1 VASDFDQFTA
11 LLAGEPSRRRM
22 LGLLSLGALAGVVG
36 ARLPL
41 ARVGEQRTADQCNG
55 QPCTVQ
61 YPAKN
66 LNDCPC
72 RREHQGYKPTS
83 NGCGPSGVLN
93 LPVWALI
100 PNGIAGINWKSACDH
115 HDICYGTC
123 NKSKAA
129 CDKSLGDEVYIAC
142 IGTYPISSGGE
153 FNPFVALQQA
163 MCNAL
168 GDTYVDGVSG
178 KSGDAAFDAAQKEA
192 CECCF
197 PTPAQFYCPCNLTCY
212 NDVSVCLSN
221 CQVTLAC
228 FTDICGSA
236 TSGQCSGS

>member
-1 VASDFDQFTA
+1 VAEDFDEFTA
-11 LLAGEPSRRRM
+11 LLAREPSRRRM
-22 LGLLSLGALAGVVG
+22 LGLLGLGALAGVVG
-36 ARLPL
+36 SRLPSRSIVRL
-41 ARVGEQRTADQCNG
+41 RASAQCDG

-61 YPAKN
+61 YPAEN

-72 RREHQGYKPTS
+72 RREHPGYMPTS

-129 CDKSLGDEVYIAC
+129 CDKALGDEVYIAC
-142 IGTYPISSGGE
+142 VSTYPVSGGA
-153 FNPFVALQQA
+153 FDPFVELEQA

-168 GDTYVDGVSG
+168 GNTYVEGVSG
-178 KSGDAAFDAAQKEA
+178 APGDAAFAAAQKEA

-197 PTPAQFYCPCNLTCY
+197 PIQSQVYCSCNQTCY
-212 NDVSVCLSN
+212 DDVTVCLSD
-221 CQVTLAC
+221 CQVTLGC
-228 FTDICGSA
+228 FTDICGPA
-236 TSGQCSGS
+236 TSGQCPGP